1 MNHSSRSGSGKSG
14 SGRARFALLAGVAL
28 SFAGV
33 ATGVPGASPAM
44 AADNPSAG
52 FPMNEE
58 IRTKVRAL
66 RGIALSPDGK
76 SVLAGITD
84 TTAEG
89 GQPHLW
95 LLRAGAK
102 PRQLTFSR
110 SGERGGETAGQFSPD
125 GSAILFIATRDGT
138 RSLFRLPLAGGEPE
152 RLQIAK
158 NASGAVSAA
167 WGGAKQD
174 NPLSAGGFAFSP
186 NGKYLAFWADDPEAA
201 AVKTRKE
208 RKDDA
213 YSHGEPDHRTH
224 LYLLDPATG
233 AARAVKLDGVYDK
246 VSWSYDSADMIVTTD
261 PDSDLTGPNAVTW
274 KVTPDLV
281 VTKLDLPATAAD
293 AAYLPGRT
301 RMVYTDNCVDD
312 APPRCNDLFVKDL
325 ATGEARNLTRGF
337 DGDIPSGFKVLPSG
351 DLVAA
356 IPTHMRSRLARIS
369 TKDGSVTWFDIGR
382 PVVGSLVTNAAQ
394 TGWAMTGTG
403 PTDPMTVFVTPKL
416 GAAATALEAPALVPA
431 TWAKVPSKLVTWQN
445 EGLTI
450 EAMLYMPKVAPGTKV
465 PLVVS
470 IHGGP
475 AGRFADDYSA
485 LIQMLVAEGWAV
497 MQPNIRG
504 SSGYGAKFLAANK
517 NDLGGADYRDVMTG
531 VDSVLKDYPIDAQR
545 MALIG
550 YSYGGEMAGFVVGK
564 TDRFKAIVSG
574 APVINQFS
582 EYGTERGTFY
592 DRWYYGKPWL
602 NFADAWRQS
611 PLSTAAN
618 AKTPFLLLQGAE
630 DVTDPLGQS
639 LEMWTAL
646 KQSDAP
652 VALVVYP
659 REGHG
664 DTGGHFRALVSTEPW
679 HGIDLRRR
687 MFGFLRAAFAGEP
700 DPLAV
705 ARKDVP

>member
-1 MNHSSRSGSGKSG
+1 MNHKNRSGYRV
-14 SGRARFALLAGVAL
+14 GRPAMLAGMAL
-28 SFAGV
+28 YFASIAG
-33 ATGVPGASPAM
+33 GVPAGTWMSRAT
-44 AADNPSAG
+44 AAENPPAG

-58 IRTKVRAL
+58 IRTKVRAM

-89 GQPHLW
+89 GLPHLW
-95 LLRAGAK
+95 LLGSGVK

-125 GSAILFIATRDGT
+125 GSSILFIATRDGT

-158 NASGAVSAA
+158 DVSGVVSAA
-167 WGGAKQD
+167 WGGAKKD

-186 NGKYLAFWADDPEAA
+186 DGRYLAFWAEDPEVA

-213 YSHGEPDHRTH
+213 YNHSEDDHRTH
-224 LYLLDPATG
+224 LYLLDPASG
-233 AARAVKLDGVYDK
+233 AARAVKLDGVFDQ

-261 PDSDLTGPNAVTW
+261 PKSDLTGPDTTTW
-274 KVTPDLV
+274 KVTPDLA
-281 VTKLDLPATAAD
+281 VTRLDLPNSAAD
-293 AAYLPGRT
+293 AAYLPGRK
-301 RMVYTDNCVDD
+301 RMVYTDNCADD

-325 ATGEARNLTRGF
+325 ATGQARNLTRGF
-337 DGDIPSGFKVLPSG
+337 DGAVPSDFTVLPSG
-351 DLVAA
+351 DLVATIA
-356 IPTHMRSRLARIS
+356 THMCSRLARIS
-369 TKDGSVTWFDIGR
+369 TTDGSVTWFDIGR
-382 PVVGSLVTNAAQ
+382 PVVGSLATNPGQ
-394 TGWAMTGTG
+394 TAWAMTGSG
-403 PTDPMTVFVTPKL
+403 PTDPSTIFVMPRL
-416 GAAATALEAPALVPA
+416 GAAASALEAPALVPA
-431 TWAKVPSKLVTWQN
+431 AWAKVPSKLVSWQN

-475 AGRFADDYSA
+475 AGRFADDYSN

-504 SSGYGAKFLAANK
+504 STGYGAKFRAANK

-531 VDSVLKDYPIDAQR
+531 VDSVLKGYPIDEKR

-564 TDRFKAIVSG
+564 TNRFKAIVSG

-611 PLSTAAN
+611 PISTAAN
-618 AKTPFLLLQGAE
+618 ARTPFLLLQGAE

-639 LEMWTAL
+639 LEMWRAL
-646 KQSDAP
+646 KQSNAP
-652 VALVVYP
+652 VALIVYP

-664 DTGGHFRALVSTEPW
+664 ETGAHFRALVSAEPW

-687 MFGFLRAAFAGEP
+687 MFGFLRSAFAGES